1 MGTLWDMDGDTV
13 GHGGDG
19 DRDRDMGVD
28 MAMDE
33 DIGHGLSQT

>member
-1 MGTLWDMDGDTV
+1 MWDMDGDTV

-33 DIGHGLSQT
+33 DIGHGRSQT